1 MEKKVFKVLIM
12 ITVLVIAVS
21 TVVQAASFTVTMTP
35 SSTTVAPETEFT
47 VTIKIA
53 NLDVGSNGINSLSG
67 FLTYDTNG
75 LNITKLKGA
84 DEYDITEDSAKLEEL
99 FEKYMDI
106 VETPCSNIPNNS
118 YTSQYIKREMKC
130 ADSVRGFNVGFY
142 LDRQCSSIYNTKDY
156 YQDDATMKYVEN
168 ACGYIIYSA
177 KKGLGKIGTD
187 FFIIG
192 LGKRG
197 VK

>member
-1 MEKKVFKVLIM
+1 MLRKQKAFTIVETLTTLGIIALLAVLTVCNTINSAEMKQKRAKAASKVFYTDAEYAYQNV
-12 ITVLVIAVS
+12 
-21 TVVQAASFTVTMTP
+21 
-35 SSTTVAPETEFT
+35 
-47 VTIKIA
+47 
-53 NLDVGSNGINSLSG
+53 
-67 FLTYDTNG
+67 LTYDTNG